1 MKQYKQ
7 KKRITW
13 RNTSNAFVNGLTSFA
28 VKKREQKKSIQVFS
42 KGQNV
47 KTFGCST
54 VLL

>member
-28 VKKREQKKSIQVFS
+28 VKKRRRAQKKSIQVF
-42 KGQNV
+42 
-47 KTFGCST
+47 
-54 VLL
+54 